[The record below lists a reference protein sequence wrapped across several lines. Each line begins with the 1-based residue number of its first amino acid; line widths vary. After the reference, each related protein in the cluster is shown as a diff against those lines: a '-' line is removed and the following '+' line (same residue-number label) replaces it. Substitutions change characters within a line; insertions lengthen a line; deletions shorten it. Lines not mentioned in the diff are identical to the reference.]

1 MYVVKFGQTVA
12 QSSSKNGR
20 GRAIAQWVPNGLNR
34 PKISSLD
41 VISRVFLVKFQQIH
55 ITFFSG
61 HLMRFILF
69 KIRQT
74 VAGISLIRQFHEF
87 SNSADSHNFRFRS
100 FDALHI
106 IQNSSNCCRHQFDPS
121 ISRIF

>member
-61 HLMRFILF
+61 HLMCFIF

-74 VAGISLIRQFHEF
+74 VAGITP
-87 SNSADSHNFRFRS
+87 
-100 FDALHI
+100 
-106 IQNSSNCCRHQFDPS
+106 HQFDPS